1 MLRPDDILYGLNVNE
16 IAARCGVDLATARR
30 WKRGATCPPQ
40 TALMLLARDLGCFHP
55 RWKGWQISERGE
67 LCSPE
72 NWIAT
77 PGDVLSIQLVQAQLA
92 TYRSENRALKQAL
105 AAEDA
110 EKYEEQPAPGDW
122 QIEFETVAK

>member
-1 MLRPDDILYGLNVNE
+1 MAAQPPELYGLLVSE
-16 IAARCGVDLATARR
+16 IAQKCKVSLKTAAR
-30 WKRGATCPPQ
+30 WKAGQSVPPA
-40 TALMLLARDLGCFHP
+40 TALMIMRRDLGCFHP
-55 RWKGWQISERGE
+55 RWAGWVINVRGE

-105 AAEDA
+105 AAEDID
-110 EKYEEQPAPGDW
+110 KYEEQPMPDQW
-122 QIEFETVAK
+122 EFGIAQ

>member
-1 MLRPDDILYGLNVNE
+1 MSEGPPELYGLSAKH
-16 IAARCGVDLATARR
+16 IAAVCGVDLATARR
-30 WKRGATCPPQ
+30 WKRGATCLPKAA
-40 TALMLLARDLGCFHP
+40 ALILARDLGCFHP
-55 RWKGWQISERGE
+55 RWAGWVINDRGE

-105 AAEDA
+105 AAEDIS
-110 EKYEEQPAPGDW
+110 KYEEQPMPDQW
-122 QIEFETVAK
+122 EFGIAK